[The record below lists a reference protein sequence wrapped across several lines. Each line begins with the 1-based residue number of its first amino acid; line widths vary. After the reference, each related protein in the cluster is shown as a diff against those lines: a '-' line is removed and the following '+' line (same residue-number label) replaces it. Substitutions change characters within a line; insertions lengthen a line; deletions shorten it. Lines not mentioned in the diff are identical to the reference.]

1 MNTFKVIR
9 EVDFTGLSG
18 TGTVA
23 EGVEFSDGSV
33 VMRWLDIDHE
43 SENYKRGVR
52 PTVVI
57 HESIKSVEAL
67 HGHNGATRIEW
78 EKDND

>member
-1 MNTFKVIR
+1 MRTFKVVR
-9 EVDFTGLSG
+9 HVDVTGLSG

-23 EGVEFSDGSV
+23 EGCEFSV
-33 VMRWLDIDHE
+33 VMRWLDIDHD

-57 HESIKSVEAL
+57 HEGIDSVIAL
-67 HGHNGATRIEW
+67 HGHNGFTEVVF
-78 EKDND
+78 D

>member
-1 MNTFKVIR
+1 MRTFKVVR
-9 EVDFTGLSG
+9 HVDVTGLSG

-23 EGVEFSDGSV
+23 EGCEFSDGSV
-33 VMRWLDIDHE
+33 VMRWLDIDHD

-57 HESIKSVEAL
+57 HEGIDSVIAL
-67 HGHNGATRIEW
+67 HGHNGFTEVVF
-78 EKDND
+78 D